1 MFVALQNLG
10 KEFLYSFV
18 IALFKYLLCS
28 SVTNDFALVYKQN
41 TCANILDKGH
51 FVADPLPYSTTQ
63 ADAPAYMA

>member
-18 IALFKYLLCS
+18 IALFKYLLGS

-51 FVADPLPYSTTQ
+51 FVADNTYCHT
-63 ADAPAYMA
+63 